1 MKKTL
6 KHVVAI
12 LLVLVLAIGCLT
24 GCGKSEG
31 GETTTKQAETTTKG
45 GDQKEDTTK
54 EASKKPETLK
64 LALVCPL
71 TGDNAHYGQQFH
83 AGLDMA
89 VKAYNAKGG
98 TQVTVDEYDDKNDAK
113 EAASIAN
120 KILAAGDYAAV
131 IGPFSTTCAFAMAE
145 VLDEEKVVTISPSCS
160 HADYVKLYDYTFRL
174 SHVNVYEGK
183 VAADY
188 MKDVFG
194 STKVSAIYSD
204 NDWGIAVDEGFVN
217 AAKDNGLEVVAN
229 ESFIIGQTKDF
240 SAALT
245 KIKQAGAES
254 IYYMGQYTECGMVL
268 KQIRDLNLDL
278 KIIITTS
285 SYTVDS
291 LKLAGD
297 AAKDVVFMTAF
308 YYDPSNEALNAF
320 AKQAEDEY
328 GATIDNFILRA
339 YDAANWLFDAFD
351 ACESTDP
358 DVLKQAIIDRGQ
370 ATFEGIG
377 GTFTLNDERNVER
390 DFFFMEWNGD
400 TENPA
405 FVEIK

>member
-1 MKKTL
+1 MKKSM
-6 KHVVAI
+6 KHAI
-12 LLVLVLAIGCLT
+12 ALLLVLVLAIGCFT
-24 GCGKSEG
+24 GCGKSG
-31 GETTTKQAETTTKG
+31 GDETTTKSAETTTKG
-45 GDQKEDTTK
+45 DEQKDTTK
-54 EASKKPETLK
+54 EQSNKPATLK

-71 TGDNAHYGQQFH
+71 TGDNSHYGQQFH

-89 VKAYNAKGG
+89 VQEYNARGG

-160 HADYVKLYDYTFRL
+160 HADYVQLYDYTFRL

-204 NDWGIAVDEGFVN
+204 NDWGIAVDQGFVD
-217 AAKDNGLEVVAN
+217 AAKANGLEVVAN

-278 KIIITTS
+278 DIIITTS

-297 AAKDVVFMTAF
+297 AAQDVVFMTAF
-308 YYDPSNEALNAF
+308 YYDPNNTALAEF
-320 AKQAEDEY
+320 AKKAESEY

-339 YDAANWLFDAFD
+339 NDAATWLFDAFD

-358 DVLKQAIIDRGQ
+358 DVLRQAIIDRGQ

-400 TENPA
+400 LDNPQ
-405 FVEIK
+405 FVQIK